1 MTNELLLA
9 MLRADLEQPSPTVND
24 YLLNLIDAA
33 KESIEATGIW
43 LTDTARDRNLVV
55 MYAAYL
61 YRKRKADNPKGADKM
76 PRMLRSAINDRLMV
90 EKGKVVQS

>member
-1 MTNELLLA
+1 MTDEFLLS
-9 MLRADLEQPSPTVND
+9 MLRADLEQPSPTVNE
-24 YLLNLIDAA
+24 YLLELIDAA

-61 YRKRKADNPKGADKM
+61 YRKRKADNPKGVDKM
-76 PRMLRSAINDRLMV
+76 PRMLRSALNDRLMA
-90 EKGKVVQS
+90 EKGGGDT

>member
-43 LTDTARDRNLVV
+43 LTDSARDKNLVV

-61 YRKRKADNPKGADKM
+61 YRKRKADNPKGEDNM
-76 PRMLRSAINDRLMV
+76 PRMLRSTLNDRLMA
-90 EKGKVVQS
+90 EKGGAES

>member
-1 MTNELLLA
+1 MTDEFLLS
-9 MLRADLEQPSPTVND
+9 MLRADLEQPSPTVNE
-24 YLLNLIDAA
+24 YLLELIEAA

-61 YRKRKADNPKGADKM
+61 YRKRKADNPKGVDKM
-76 PRMLRSAINDRLMV
+76 PRMLRSALNDRLMV
-90 EKGKVVQS
+90 EKGRAES